1 MNIERERDIYIYHYW
16 EFMMGLYKPNIT
28 WLENSPS
35 MECHL
40 KIIEVTNLMDRN
52 PTMVDI
58 QATLG

>member
-1 MNIERERDIYIYHYW
+1 
-16 EFMMGLYKPNIT
+16 MMGLYKPNIT
-28 WLENSPS
+28 WLEIPHQ
-35 MECHL
+35 MERHL